1 MNYRNLILLN
11 NKEVPIGQ
19 EVQPGMWDGYEEGVI
34 RFIDEWLSGKEIF
47 ELQTSGSTG
56 KPKLIEVHRHRME
69 ASARA
74 TVSYLQISATTPV
87 TVCIDARYIGGK
99 MQLVRA
105 LTHNLP
111 LQIVSPKSDIAI
123 SLSGAL
129 SLGLISLVPLQ
140 LYHLLDQ
147 QSDVLN
153 RATAV
158 LVGGAPL
165 QGQYIDQLAGVSA
178 PVYHTYGMTET
189 VSHIALKRLNGD
201 LASNSFQLLDGVRVR
216 TDERGCLVVN
226 AEVTNNK
233 DVVTNDV
240 VELTGPSSFVWKGRF
255 DNVVNS
261 GGVKLFPEEMDKM
274 IERYMHSV
282 APGRQFFCIGVP
294 DKLLGQKLVL
304 CVEGRAV
311 MPGAQILDDLKK
323 LLPPFHSPRQIHF
336 FNEFTSTG
344 PGKIDKMKTIQSVLS

>member
-1 MNYRNLILLN
+1 MNYRNTILLN
-11 NKEVPIGQ
+11 DREVSIGQ
-19 EVQPGMWDGYEEGVI
+19 HIQRDVWDDYEEGVI
-34 RFIDEWLSGKEIF
+34 RFINEWLSGQESF
-47 ELQTSGSTG
+47 GLQTSGSTG
-56 KPKLIEVHRHRME
+56 KPKLIEVPRRRME

-74 TVSYLQISATTPV
+74 TVSYLQISAPTPV
-87 TVCIDARYIGGK
+87 TLCIDARYIGGK

-111 LQIVSPKSDIAI
+111 LQIVAPKSDIAA
-123 SLSGAL
+123 SLSGVPG
-129 SLGLISLVPLQ
+129 LGLISLVPLQ
-140 LYHLLDQ
+140 LYQLLDQ
-147 QSDVLN
+147 QSDLLN

-165 QGQYIDQLAGVSA
+165 QDQYIDKLATVKA

-189 VSHIALKRLNGD
+189 VSHIALKRLND
-201 LASNSFQLLDGVRVR
+201 DQASTSFQLLNGVRVR

-226 AEVTNNK
+226 AEVTDHK

-240 VELTGPSSFVWKGRF
+240 VELTGPYSFVWKGRF

-274 IERYMHSV
+274 IERYMHSMV
-282 APGRQFFCIGVP
+282 PGRQFFCIGVP

-304 CVEGRAV
+304 CIEGETV
-311 MPGAQILDDLKK
+311 MPEAQILDDLKK

-336 FNEFTSTG
+336 FNEFASTG